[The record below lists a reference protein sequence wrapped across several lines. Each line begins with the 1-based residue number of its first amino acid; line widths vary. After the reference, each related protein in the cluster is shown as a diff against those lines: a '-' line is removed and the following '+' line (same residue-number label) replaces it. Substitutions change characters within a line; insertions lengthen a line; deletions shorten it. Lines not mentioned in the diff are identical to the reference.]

1 MIALHPTPLKICSA
15 KPKYNA
21 FDYKHYFVISQQ
33 GRACSARICRSCKP
47 KNLPLQLM
55 QANKA
60 FIFPQFAGS
69 LWKSRRLLSL
79 MKTFAGMGFVL

>member
-1 MIALHPTPLKICSA
+1 MDVIISA
-15 KPKYNA
+15 FRDFTVGA
-21 FDYKHYFVISQQ
+21 WL
-33 GRACSARICRSCKP
+33 GSARICRSCKT